1 MSIPI
6 TNAKDR
12 TLAQSTG
19 TLPDV
24 SGALLDWFQP
34 MTLIRIVKTVVNF
47 QVVETPTSADG
58 RGVIQ
63 PFSARMLSMKP
74 EGQRAWKWWMLH
86 CLPGLVLEPDEVFT
100 YLGQNYRVKGQNDFA
115 IYGYVQYE
123 VIEDYTGS
131 GP

>member
-6 TNAKDR
+6 TNAKNR
-12 TLAQSTG
+12 LLSQNTG

-24 SGALLDWFQP
+24 SGALTDWFQP
-34 MTLIRIVKTVVNF
+34 MTLIRLVKTVVNF
-47 QVVETPTSADG
+47 QIVETPTSVDG

-86 CLPGLVLEPDEVFT
+86 VGPGLVLEPDEVFT
-100 YLGQNYRVKGQNDFA
+100 YQGQNYRVKGQSDYSL
-115 IYGYVQYE
+115 YGYVQYE
-123 VIEDYTGS
+123 VIEDFTGS